1 MEKLK
6 SLLFSTQK
14 ELEESSEDLT
24 EKIKNEAAK
33 AREAIQKN
41 SELELLVSKMKGE
54 ISEERE
60 TKTFALAEVEGI
72 PN

>member
-60 TKTFALAEVEGI
+60 IKTSALAEVEGI